1 MMFQTWKEG
10 NKMRNVLAKLLIGVA
25 LASPLAFGADNNSI
39 GTWKLNLEKSKF
51 NPGPGPKSLT
61 QTAEAVEDGV
71 KWTSTGEAADG
82 TPINISFTA
91 KYDGK
96 DYPITGGRADSIA
109 IKEVDANTQYFC
121 NEKVR
126 EGRVKGT
133 VKGFR

>member
-1 MMFQTWKEG
+1 
-10 NKMRNVLAKLLIGVA
+10 MRNILARLLIGVA

-71 KWTSTGEAADG
+71 KWTSTGERAGG
-82 TPINISFTA
+82 TPISGSFTA

-96 DYPITGGRADSIA
+96 YYPVTGGGPFDSVA
-109 IKEVDANTQYFC
+109 LTKVDANTHTFITKK
-121 NEKVR
+121 NGKVYSNLNSEVR
-126 EGRVKGT
+126 RP
-133 VKGFR
+133 FRPR